1 MEKVTIFCENT
12 GKYYKI
18 EIGSYLGD
26 LKKIVF
32 PNNHKHLLGA
42 LVNNQLQ
49 DLQYVIMNPM
59 QINFIDITTLDGY
72 SIYTRSLIFVLY
84 KAIRSLF
91 PKKTLMAEYIISNGI
106 FCRIANKDVCLR
118 PDMIENIH
126 QKMQEIIQA
135 DYPIVRKEI
144 PTPEAIRIFRKQG
157 LKDKSSSW
165 KPGEGFILPYIIFRT
180 QLIIFTA
187 HWLLLPAAC
196 SLLA

>member
-18 EIGSYLGD
+18 EIGSHLGD

-91 PKKTLMAEYIISNGI
+91 PKKL
-106 FCRIANKDVCLR
+106 
-118 PDMIENIH
+118 
-126 QKMQEIIQA
+126 
-135 DYPIVRKEI
+135 
-144 PTPEAIRIFRKQG
+144 
-157 LKDKSSSW
+157 
-165 KPGEGFILPYIIFRT
+165 
-180 QLIIFTA
+180 
-187 HWLLLPAAC
+187 
-196 SLLA
+196 